1 MEAIMLRFDHYRCRI
16 LALSV
21 LIALSFAYPF
31 STKAS
36 ILALALTFATM
47 GLRFLPIIPSTLA
60 LLGELLFIVFGA
72 AASGVTPLL
81 FFAPLVGSRIAVD
94 AAQNSGWKLRLPFAV
109 SVIGPCAAGLLSLSP
124 FLPFF
129 AATAIVTPL
138 VLLFTLLL
146 IRNQEAKRLE
156 IEKRLKTKEAI
167 LSTLAHEIRTPLT
180 VIQSTVDLLIE
191 ERIGPLEERQ
201 HQFLSSVGS
210 NVQRLVTLSD
220 TILASIKVESAWFTI
235 KVKPIDIRKVI
246 KNVALHMRPILEAK
260 GIELRYS
267 FPKLLSRPPADE
279 GWIHQVLVNLV
290 HNAVKHMRR
299 GGSVII
305 SVNENEQAV
314 VVSVN
319 DNGSGIR
326 TGEQPQVFTEFFQG
340 GILSGAQLEGAGL
353 GLAIVKRVIEKH
365 NGKVYVGSVEGSGT
379 TVSFTLPLDGVVTEN
394 E

>member
-1 MEAIMLRFDHYRCRI
+1 M
-16 LALSV
+16 
-21 LIALSFAYPF
+21 
-31 STKAS
+31 
-36 ILALALTFATM
+36 
-47 GLRFLPIIPSTLA
+47 
-60 LLGELLFIVFGA
+60 
-72 AASGVTPLL
+72 
-81 FFAPLVGSRIAVD
+81 
-94 AAQNSGWKLRLPFAV
+94 
-109 SVIGPCAAGLLSLSP
+109 
-124 FLPFF
+124 
-129 AATAIVTPL
+129 
-138 VLLFTLLL
+138 
-146 IRNQEAKRLE
+146 
-156 IEKRLKTKEAI
+156 
-167 LSTLAHEIRTPLT
+167 
-180 VIQSTVDLLIE
+180 
-191 ERIGPLEERQ
+191 
-201 HQFLSSVGS
+201 GS